1 LAGTHR
7 RPRPWP
13 SRAGGARASCALAVL
28 GLVLTA
34 CGKEPVTIPTLRLTA
49 ADQAVCQRLVDA
61 FPDTVADQ
69 DERKTQPAAALGGA
83 WGDPAIVAQC
93 GVGMPAEFTRT
104 SSCTQAD
111 GVGWFVP
118 ERQVT
123 DQSADVVMSTA
134 GYRPVLQVT
143 VPASYRP
150 SGLAAA
156 MVELAPMVKEYSTL
170 VRPCH

>member
-1 LAGTHR
+1 MSG
-7 RPRPWP
+7 
-13 SRAGGARASCALAVL
+13 ALAVL

-34 CGKEPVTIPTLRLTA
+34 CGKEPVSIPTLRLTE
-49 ADQAVCQRLVDA
+49 ADQAVCVRLVDA
-61 FPDTVADQ
+61 LPDSVAGQ
-69 DERKTQPAAALGGA
+69 DRRKTQPAAALGGA

-93 GVGMPAEFTRT
+93 GVGVPKEFSR
-104 SSCTQAD
+104 SSACTVAD

-118 ERQVT
+118 DSQVN
-123 DQSADVVMSTA
+123 DQSADVVMSTV

-150 SGLAAA
+150 DGLAAA
-156 MVELAPMVKEYSTL
+156 MVELAPMVKQYATL

>member
-1 LAGTHR
+1 MAGTHR

-13 SRAGGARASCALAVL
+13 SAARGARASCVLLAL

-34 CGKEPVTIPTLRLTA
+34 CGKEPVSIPTLRLTA

-61 FPDTVADQ
+61 LPDQVAGQ
-69 DERKTQPAAALGGA
+69 DRRKTQPAAALGGA

-93 GVGMPAEFTRT
+93 GVGVPPEFTRT
-104 SSCTQAD
+104 SSCTLAD

-118 ERQVT
+118 ESQVS

-134 GYRPVLQVT
+134 GYRPVLQVS

-156 MVELAPMVKEYSTL
+156 MVELAPMVKQYTKL

>member
-1 LAGTHR
+1 M
-7 RPRPWP
+7 
-13 SRAGGARASCALAVL
+13 
-28 GLVLTA
+28 LVA
-34 CGKEPVTIPTLRLTA
+34 CGKEPVSLPTLRLTA

-61 FPDTVADQ
+61 LPDTVADQ
-69 DERKTQPAAALGGA
+69 GRRKTQPAAALGAA

-93 GVGMPAEFTRT
+93 GVGVPQGFTR
-104 SSCTQAD
+104 SSACTLAD

-118 ERQVT
+118 PSQVD

-156 MVELAPMVKEYSTL
+156 MVELAPMVKKYATL
-170 VRPCH
+170 VRPCQ